1 MNEDLLDYF
10 VRMMRPL
17 FPMNACIVSGIS
29 GGDYII
35 QIDWKLEDSL
45 LRQNK
50 RSRKINIKISE
61 NAIEDYLDH
70 KKEQGELY
78 DGRIKNLIY
87 RCITTSILITTPA
100 RRDLHL
106 LRIGSSQGI
115 YSMHRNIL
123 SASTKR

>member
-87 RCITTSILITTPA
+87 RWYNDFDPHHDAGSTRLTPVENWFIS
-100 RRDLHL
+100 RDL
-106 LRIGSSQGI
+106 
-115 YSMHRNIL
+115 L
-123 SASTKR
+123 SA